1 MQGNAMKKLFTTLFV
16 MAILSSSVFAKPEV
30 ISIEMTDKKMA
41 EVVQIINSICGS
53 QIELDSLANPQMN
66 ISINLESKKCTEVVA
81 LIQSFDK
88 NA

>member
-1 MQGNAMKKLFTTLFV
+1 MKKLFTTMFV
-16 MAILSSSVFAKPEV
+16 MAVLSSSVFAKPEV
-30 ISIEMTDKKMA
+30 ISIEMTDKKMS

-66 ISINLESKKCTEVVA
+66 ISINLESKKCTEVVS

-88 NA
+88 SA